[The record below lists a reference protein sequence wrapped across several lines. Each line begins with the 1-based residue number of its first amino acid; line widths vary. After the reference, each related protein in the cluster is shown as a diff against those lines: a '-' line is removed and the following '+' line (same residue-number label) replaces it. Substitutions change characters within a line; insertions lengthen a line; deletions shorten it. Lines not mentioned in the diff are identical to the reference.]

1 MALVTTP
8 RRIRSP
14 ATGRRS
20 RRGWSAPRPPRA
32 GSDCGLSSRGC
43 CLRKARIR
51 SPSHDRGGCTH
62 RRNSQVRK
70 SAGVV
75 LEGEGRQRRRVIR
88 MEGAYLL
95 PTIRRS
101 QSINGL
107 LYARERDAS
116 EWTDSGMEAVERGD
130 SNVRR
135 DEEEID
141 PNRSCMD
148 AGQEGMKIG
157 RERA

>member
-1 MALVTTP
+1 MVSAAATP
-8 RRIRSP
+8 SQVRLRTLLSRILSQRGMHP
-14 ATGRRS
+14 LTEPRARS
-20 RRGWSAPRPPRA
+20 RRVY
-32 GSDCGLSSRGC
+32 SS
-43 CLRKARIR
+43 
-51 SPSHDRGGCTH
+51 
-62 RRNSQVRK
+62 RNSQVRK

-95 PTIRRS
+95 PTVRRS

-130 SNVRR
+130 SNGRR

-141 PNRSCMD
+141 SNGSCMD

-157 RERA
+157 RERAWGPLVLVQACHCWIW

>member
-1 MALVTTP
+1 M
-8 RRIRSP
+8 
-14 ATGRRS
+14 
-20 RRGWSAPRPPRA
+20 
-32 GSDCGLSSRGC
+32 SDCGPSAPGY
-43 CLRKARIR
+43 CLRKASIR
-51 SPSHDRGGCTH
+51 SPNDDGRRGGCTH

-135 DEEEID
+135 SEE
-141 PNRSCMD
+141 R
-148 AGQEGMKIG
+148 
-157 RERA
+157 